1 MAKGQPELFY
11 LSVLLATP
19 SQAKSSCS
27 KFLYLLAS
35 HPHSWTHTHNQEGGN
50 WSLISAQ
57 STL

>member
-19 SQAKSSCS
+19 SQAKSACS

-35 HPHSWTHTHNQEGGN
+35 HPHQEGDI